1 MKLLPLFFIVFLL
14 LPFTAS
20 AKIIGNFSTDGAVLK
35 TVTLDQS
42 RVKENIT
49 SVNETKNILPEK
61 KKSKSDDTT
70 EYLGKQ
76 LGKGFLTGIADQVF
90 QLGGVTNETEEVK
103 DKYGYAVGSVFKIAT
118 YKNDPYESQT
128 VQEMRKRTS
137 LIGLFIFIIFVFLG
151 ASRVNLSCG
160 GMNFF
165 DRIEYTITKTVSS
178 ISEYKDTLIIAL
190 AAIIGVHYIFKFLI
204 LFNQAI
210 TNVTMYS
217 ILESIPLNADNFVM
231 YLAMAV
237 CYGLESIFFG
247 MRILLQDLIAGSDV
261 LIGALFAF
269 SLTRQFA
276 FETVKYFG
284 RITLMQFIIVLLTSF
299 GISIIQELP
308 WLQRLG
314 YLCLIIILIF
324 ISGGIM
330 FGFSKLFTS
339 AKTIYR
345 SSRY

>member
-1 MKLLPLFFIVFLL
+1 
-14 LPFTAS
+14 
-20 AKIIGNFSTDGAVLK
+20 
-35 TVTLDQS
+35 
-42 RVKENIT
+42 
-49 SVNETKNILPEK
+49 
-61 KKSKSDDTT
+61 
-70 EYLGKQ
+70 
-76 LGKGFLTGIADQVF
+76 
-90 QLGGVTNETEEVK
+90 
-103 DKYGYAVGSVFKIAT
+103 
-118 YKNDPYESQT
+118 
-128 VQEMRKRTS
+128 
-137 LIGLFIFIIFVFLG
+137 
-151 ASRVNLSCG
+151 
-160 GMNFF
+160 MNFF

-178 ISEYKDTLIIAL
+178 FSEYKDTLIIAL
-190 AAIIGVHYIFKFLI
+190 ASIIGVHYIFKFFI

-217 ILESIPLNADNFVM
+217 VLESIPLNSDNFVM

-269 SLTRQFA
+269 TLTRQFA
-276 FETVKYFG
+276 YETVKYFG
-284 RITLMQFIIVLLTSF
+284 RITLMQFIIVLLTAF
-299 GISIIQELP
+299 GISIIQESP

-324 ISGGIM
+324 ISGGII

-345 SSRY
+345 SYRY